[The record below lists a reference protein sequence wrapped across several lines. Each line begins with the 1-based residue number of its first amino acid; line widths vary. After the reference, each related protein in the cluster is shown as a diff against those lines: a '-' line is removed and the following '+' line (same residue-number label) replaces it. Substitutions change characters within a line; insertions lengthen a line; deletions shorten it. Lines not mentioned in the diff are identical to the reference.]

1 MTNPKASWLAAARA
15 AMEIESAAVLSAST
29 RLNDKLLEAV
39 DLILAGSGKVV
50 VTGVGKSG
58 AIGKKIA
65 STLVSTGTKAV
76 FLHPGE
82 AAHGDLG
89 IYSQGDPTLMISNSG
104 TTSEL
109 MLLLGPLRDLESR
122 TIGILGN
129 AASPLAGKLDVVLDA
144 TVDREADPHNLVP
157 TASSIVALSLG
168 HALAVA
174 LMTARGFTAEDYAG
188 FHPGGQLGRS
198 LRMSVQ
204 DVLHGC
210 DEIAL
215 VKPNDSL
222 KQVVIAMTSYPLG
235 AACVVDETGRL
246 QGLITDGDLRRAL
259 RDCED
264 IRTLAAKEVM
274 TANPVTIHP
283 DARLVEALSLMEDRP
298 SQIQVVPVI
307 ELDTAHCLGLVRLHD
322 ICQAWL
328 PRPA

>member
-1 MTNPKASWLAAARA
+1 
-15 AMEIESAAVLSAST
+15 MEIESAAVLSAST

-39 DLILAGSGKVV
+39 DLILTGSGTVV

-58 AIGKKIA
+58 DIGKKIT

-89 IYSQGDPTLMISNSG
+89 IYSSGDPTLMISNSG

-174 LMTARGFTAEDYAG
+174 LMTARGFTAEDFAG
-188 FHPGGQLGRS
+188 FHPGGQLGQS
-198 LRMSVQ
+198 LRMSVR

-215 VKPNDSL
+215 VKPADSL
-222 KQVVIAMTSYPLG
+222 KQVVIAMTTHPLG

-246 QGLITDGDLRRAL
+246 RGLITDGDLRRAL

-264 IRTLAAKEVM
+264 IRTLTASEVM
-274 TANPVTIHP
+274 TGNPVTIQP
-283 DARLVEALSLMEDRP
+283 EARLVEALRLMEDRP
-298 SQIQVVPVI
+298 SQIQVVPVV
-307 ELDTAHCLGLVRLHD
+307 ELDTKRCLGLVRLHD

-328 PRPA
+328 PATS

>member
-1 MTNPKASWLAAARA
+1 
-15 AMEIESAAVLSAST
+15 MEIESAAVLSAST

-39 DLILAGSGKVV
+39 DLILTGSGTVV

-58 AIGKKIA
+58 DIGKKIT

-89 IYSQGDPTLMISNSG
+89 IYSPGDPTLMISNSG
-104 TTSEL
+104 TTAEL
-109 MLLLGPLRDLESR
+109 MLLLGPLKDLESR

-129 AASPLAGKLDVVLDA
+129 ATSPLAGKLDVVLDA

-157 TASSIVALSLG
+157 TASSMVALSLG

-174 LMTARGFTAEDYAG
+174 LMTARGFTAEDFAG

-210 DEIAL
+210 NEIAL

-222 KQVVIAMTSYPLG
+222 KQVVIAMSTYPLG
-235 AACVVDETGRL
+235 AACVVDEAGCL
-246 QGLITDGDLRRAL
+246 QGLITDGDLRRSL

-264 IRTLAAKEVM
+264 IRTLTASEVM
-274 TANPVTIHP
+274 TANPVTINP

-307 ELDTAHCLGLVRLHD
+307 ESDTKRCLGLVRLHD

-328 PRPA
+328 PQPT